1 MDAAALNMKKTVEL
15 DFKIHPAD
23 ARTSDNPKI
32 TVFNAFSS
40 AAAGLFMT
48 FYAGC
53 FISASFATG
62 AIGKSIRQVAIPIL
76 IYRSQQERKN
86 GQRCF
91 VQRQQHYSSR
101 AVEINSTSVKMHKS
115 W

>member
-1 MDAAALNMKKTVEL
+1 
-15 DFKIHPAD
+15 
-23 ARTSDNPKI
+23 
-32 TVFNAFSS
+32 
-40 AAAGLFMT
+40 MT

-86 GQRCF
+86 AGAGNAVLSSANNITAAGQLKLTAL
-91 VQRQQHYSSR
+91 Q
-101 AVEINSTSVKMHKS
+101 
-115 W
+115 